1 MQHCSI
7 PKELT
12 VGGNKQ
18 TKKKNKMQ
26 YAIWEKKS
34 KANNSYVELL

>member
-12 VGGNKQ
+12 VCGNNK
-18 TKKKNKMQ
+18 TKKQKTRCVTPF
-26 YAIWEKKS
+26 EKKS
-34 KANNSYVELL
+34 KANNSYVELI